1 MLRRCAE
8 VDKLC
13 LIILPVSA
21 AVYGVYAAY
30 AIPRGIGMFG
40 TDCTEFYHMNTFDFA
55 ICVVASLL
63 AMSLC
68 HFIAKYM
75 PDGLMHV
82 VTRICSDLTKI
93 YIAQWIIIMWV
104 VYAFMT
110 DYMDWQLPVGWL
122 FVVGVVVLLLSIGW
136 ARLKPLSKL
145 KM

>member
-1 MLRRCAE
+1 MLRRCAD

-30 AIPRGIGMFG
+30 AIRRGIGMFG
-40 TDCTEFYHMNTFDFA
+40 TDCTEFYHMNTLDFA